1 MSVSTADAPVRKSVL
16 VDATPEEA
24 FRVFTQEAAGWW
36 PIASHS
42 LLDGEATSLV
52 FEEAAGGRVY
62 ERAPDGR
69 QADWGRV
76 LAWEP
81 PRRVVLTW
89 ELSADFR
96 PDPGVRTEV
105 EVRFSP
111 DGAHRTRVDLE
122 HRGLEAYG
130 ERAGEMRETYGS
142 DGGWA
147 GLLRAF
153 AATADGEA

>member
-24 FRVFTQEAAGWW
+24 FRVFTKEAAGWW

-69 QADWGRV
+69 EADWGRV

-81 PRRVVLTW
+81 PHRFVMTW
-89 ELSADFR
+89 EIS
-96 PDPGVRTEV
+96 DPPTEL
-105 EVRFSP
+105 EVRFLAEP
-111 DGAHRTRVDLE
+111 PGTRVELE
-122 HRGLEAYG
+122 HRGWG
-130 ERAGEMRETYGS
+130 GDDERRNSY
-142 DGGWA
+142 DGGWEFVL
-147 GLLRAF
+147 GRF
-153 AATADGEA
+153 AELMQPA